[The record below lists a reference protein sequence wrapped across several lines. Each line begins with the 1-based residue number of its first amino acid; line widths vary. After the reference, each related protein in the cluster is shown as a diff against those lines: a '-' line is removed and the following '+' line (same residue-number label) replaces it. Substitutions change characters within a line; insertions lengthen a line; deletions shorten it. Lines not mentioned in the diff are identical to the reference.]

1 MPEQRHARVRIDALQ
16 SREKLVPVIRI
27 GRRLVD
33 VAYEVHQKGRLEL
46 VDGRQFSALAPERKT
61 KRKSPWWKAFE
72 LRAVEQ
78 IPFWRNS
85 VASSLLSGSTRGI
98 LLGYVRRGDETEAY
112 SLE

>member
-33 VAYEVHQKGRLEL
+33 VAHEIHQKGRLEF
-46 VDGRQFSALAPERKT
+46 VDGRQFSALAPDRKI

-72 LRAVEQ
+72 LHAVEQ
-78 IPFWRNS
+78 
-85 VASSLLSGSTRGI
+85 VLSGGTLWLLRYFRARRAEYCWVTFDAGGDRG
-98 LLGYVRRGDETEAY
+98 L
-112 SLE
+112 